1 MALRLRRGTNA
12 ARTGITPAEGELI
25 YTTDTKKLFAGDG
38 STVGGNVV
46 SGINDVLDDVT
57 PQLGGDLDLNSNNIV
72 GNGNINITGSV
83 TATNF
88 VGDYKGSIVGDDST
102 ILVDAVASKII
113 LTNNSIKDM
122 GDVSDTG
129 PTANQL
135 LSWSGTAW
143 TPTNSLSALT
153 SITMSGNIAMS
164 TNNITGAGSI
174 NATSVS
180 ATTVTATTVNAT
192 AIDGD
197 ITGSVFADNSSLLV
211 DAVNG
216 KIPAANLQGTFT
228 GAVKGTLDGEVTGSV
243 YADDSTLLVDG
254 IAKGIVGEVNNAIVR
269 TNRMVVRTTD
279 ATDAELKLDY
289 GSAGAGS
296 STTLG
301 SIKWADQNTTY
312 GYMSANKQA
321 IFINSNGGGK
331 GLSLF
336 NQHLVTGGV
345 KVKIEP
351 ANADFTV
358 PTEALEVLGNIKAT
372 GAFMLPVYANDG
384 ARDAALTSP
393 SAGMLIFLTAG
404 AKFQGY
410 NGGSWVDLN

>member
-25 YTTDTKKLFAGDG
+25 YTTDTKKLYAGDG
-38 STVGGNVV
+38 STVGGTVV

-57 PQLGGDLDLNSNNIV
+57 PQLGGHLDLNSKNIT

-102 ILVDAVASKII
+102 ILVDAVASKIV
-113 LTNNSIKDM
+113 LTNNSIKDI
-122 GDVSDTG
+122 GDVSGTG

-143 TPTNSLSALT
+143 TPTSSLTALT
-153 SITMSGNIAMS
+153 SINMSGSIAMGS
-164 TNNITGAGSI
+164 NNITGAGAV
-174 NATSVS
+174 NTNTLS
-180 ATTVTATTVNAT
+180 ATTVTATNVNAT
-192 AIDGD
+192 VIDGD
-197 ITGSVFADNSSLLV
+197 ISGSVFADNSTLLV

-243 YADDSTLLVDG
+243 FGDDSTILVDG
-254 IAKGIVGEVNNAIVR
+254 ISSKIVGEIGNALIR
-269 TNRMVVRTTD
+269 TNRAVIRTTD

-296 STTLG
+296 LTTLG
-301 SIKWADQNTTY
+301 SIKFTDQNTLY
-312 GYMSANKQA
+312 GYMSTNKQA
-321 IFINSNGGGK
+321 VYINSNGGGT
-331 GLSLF
+331 GLSLY
-336 NQHLVTGGV
+336 NGHLVTGGV

-372 GAFMLPVYANDG
+372 GAFMLPVYANTG

-410 NGGSWVDLN
+410 NGGSWEDLN